1 MYFQTLDDKNECL
14 GVYLNGEIYYGKIP
28 EGITKT
34 WAYSPSLSDREVE
47 YANLYCGGSS
57 LEDVVPTAY
66 ADRWELI
73 QNKLKAYFRSF
84 NEAKVDLNE
93 NCFFD
98 LVPERFLLE
107 FCEIKNKITET
118 VLQNYEKPEDYEF
131 MLNLTKVVE
140 SMKSKKLNIDVS
152 NIKTR
157 LFEFKARQWK
167 DKIIK
172 GSPYISYDIYGTK
185 TGRMTTKKNSF
196 PILTLPKEYRSVI
209 KPTNDWFVELDFNAA
224 ELRTLLSLAGREQ
237 PEGDIHN
244 WNIENIFKENMSRE
258 KAKKSIFAWLYN
270 PSMKHPAEKVYN
282 RTSVLD
288 KHWDGDKIQTIYG
301 REIEAD
307 KHHALNYVIQST
319 TSDLFLRRMIDV
331 HEILKNKKSHIAFC
345 VHDSLVIDLDNEEKD
360 MIPEI
365 KKIFSDTE
373 LGNFKVNLSAGKD
386 YGTMKELKI

>member
-365 KKIFSDTE
+365 KKVFSDTE

>member
-167 DKIIK
+167 DKIVK

>member
-14 GVYLNGEIYYGKIP
+14 GVYLNGEIYYDSIP

-167 DKIIK
+167 DKVVK

-244 WNIENIFKENMSRE
+244 WNIENIFKESMSRE

-331 HEILKNKKSHIAFC
+331 HEMLKNKKSHIAFC

>member
-237 PEGDIHN
+237 PGGDIHN

>member
-244 WNIENIFKENMSRE
+244 WNIENIFKESMSRE

>member
-1 MYFQTLDDKNECL
+1 LYFQTLDDKNECL

-365 KKIFSDTE
+365 KKVFSDTE

>member
-167 DKIIK
+167 DKVVK

-331 HEILKNKKSHIAFC
+331 HEMLKNKKSHIAFC

>member
-34 WAYSPSLSDREVE
+34 WAYSPFLSDREVE

-167 DKIIK
+167 DKVVK

>member
-14 GVYLNGEIYYGKIP
+14 GVYLNGEIYYDSIP

>member
-1 MYFQTLDDKNECL
+1 
-14 GVYLNGEIYYGKIP
+14 
-28 EGITKT
+28 
-34 WAYSPSLSDREVE
+34 
-47 YANLYCGGSS
+47 
-57 LEDVVPTAY
+57 
-66 ADRWELI
+66 
-73 QNKLKAYFRSF
+73 
-84 NEAKVDLNE
+84 
-93 NCFFD
+93 
-98 LVPERFLLE
+98 
-107 FCEIKNKITET
+107 
-118 VLQNYEKPEDYEF
+118 
-131 MLNLTKVVE
+131 
-140 SMKSKKLNIDVS
+140 
-152 NIKTR
+152 
-157 LFEFKARQWK
+157 
-167 DKIIK
+167 
-172 GSPYISYDIYGTK
+172 
-185 TGRMTTKKNSF
+185 
-196 PILTLPKEYRSVI
+196 
-209 KPTNDWFVELDFNAA
+209 
-224 ELRTLLSLAGREQ
+224 
-237 PEGDIHN
+237 
-244 WNIENIFKENMSRE
+244 MSRE

>member
-34 WAYSPSLSDREVE
+34 WAYSPFLSDREVE

-167 DKIIK
+167 DKVVK

-244 WNIENIFKENMSRE
+244 WNIENIFKESMSRE

>member
-14 GVYLNGEIYYGKIP
+14 GVYLNGEIYYEKIP

-34 WAYSPSLSDREVE
+34 WAYSPFLSDREVE

-167 DKIIK
+167 DKIVK

>member
-28 EGITKT
+28 KGITKT
-34 WAYSPSLSDREVE
+34 WAYSPFLSDREVE

-157 LFEFKARQWK
+157 LFEFKARQWN
-167 DKIIK
+167 DKVVK

>member
-14 GVYLNGEIYYGKIP
+14 GVYLNGEIYYDSIP

-167 DKIIK
+167 DKVVK

>member
-331 HEILKNKKSHIAFC
+331 HEMLKNKKSHIAFC

>member
-167 DKIIK
+167 DKVVK